1 MSMKNS
7 NDIIGNQTRDLP
19 ACIAVHQPAA
29 PRCTSTEG
37 EWRRDVQN
45 YSGMVRLARTPRNH
59 GNDDRKIRDNFLDYF
74 MSNKGRVSWQDK
86 IPVIKVM

>member
-1 MSMKNS
+1 
-7 NDIIGNQTRDLP
+7 
-19 ACIAVHQPAA
+19 
-29 PRCTSTEG
+29 
-37 EWRRDVQN
+37 
-45 YSGMVRLARTPRNH
+45 MVRLARTPRNH